1 MTDHITPKL
10 IEATNDLFKNGTNA
24 EYLSNNHRKLEEI
37 LPKDDWRLR
46 EILKFRKNVQQ
57 GDIEKKNKY
66 AKKIRQKLNKFGI
79 TDQYAQAFVLQEFQL
94 RQAQLVK
101 IANISLTAYRMNIS
115 PFKNINLQYKKT
127 AEEVMLEI
135 NQETV
140 NQYYQ
145 KYLYLTKGGLA
156 YGYNST
162 KKQRND

>member
-1 MTDHITPKL
+1 MTDHITSKL
-10 IEATNDLFKNGTNA
+10 IEATNDLFKNGTSA

-57 GDIEKKNKY
+57 GDIENKNKY
-66 AKKIRQKLNKFGI
+66 VKKIRQKLNKLGI

-101 IANISLTAYRMNIS
+101 IANISPTAYRMNIL

-127 AEEVMLEI
+127 VEEVMLEI
-135 NQETV
+135 NQETI

-145 KYLYLTKGGLA
+145 KYLYLTKGGLT